1 VVALGASPVVDDLG
15 VDQLQRVFESAFQ
28 DLRVAL
34 GTPASSSPDAQRNYD
49 LLVAAARGVFH
60 DHGADAPLD
69 DIARR
74 AGVGNA
80 TMYRHFPTRREL
92 IIAVYSEEVAEL
104 CARSQ
109 SLLAEDPPDDA
120 LFDWLQDFIAH
131 VAAKRELALS
141 ITDDRT
147 GHRSALFDQWHHSMH
162 KAASALLT
170 RAQIAGAVRADL
182 TTSELLALANGIA
195 LTTTDATQ
203 AERLV
208 LLVRQGTDTPP
219 TPDDSIR

>member
-1 VVALGASPVVDDLG
+1 MASQSAGPAPRSEP
-15 VDQLQRVFESAFQ
+15 QRRRRA
-28 DLRVAL
+28 
-34 GTPASSSPDAQRNYD
+34 DAQRNYD
-49 LLVAAARGVFH
+49 QLVAAAKDVFH
-60 DHGADAPLD
+60 DHGVDAPLD

-104 CARSQ
+104 CARSR
-109 SLLAEDPPDDA
+109 SLLAEDPPGDA
-120 LFDWLQDFIAH
+120 LFAWLRDFIAH

-147 GHRSALFDQWHHSMH
+147 GQRSALFDRWHQSMH
-162 KAASALLT
+162 TAASALLT
-170 RAQIAGAVRADL
+170 RAQSAGAVRADL
-182 TTSELLALANGIA
+182 NASELLALANGIA

-203 AERLV
+203 AERLIV
-208 LLVRQGTDTPP
+208 LVRQGTDTRS
-219 TPDDSIR
+219 TPADGLR

>member
-1 VVALGASPVVDDLG
+1 MSSQSAGPAPRSEP
-15 VDQLQRVFESAFQ
+15 QRRRRA
-28 DLRVAL
+28 
-34 GTPASSSPDAQRNYD
+34 DAQRNYD
-49 LLVAAARGVFH
+49 LLVAAARDVFH
-60 DHGADAPLD
+60 DHGVDAPLD

-80 TMYRHFPTRREL
+80 TMYRHFPMRREL

-109 SLLAEDPPDDA
+109 SLLAEDPPGDA
-120 LFDWLQDFIAH
+120 LFAWLQDFIAH

-147 GHRSALFDQWHHSMH
+147 GQRSALFDRWHQSMH
-162 KAASALLT
+162 TAASALLT
-170 RAQIAGAVRADL
+170 RAQSAGAVRADL
-182 TTSELLALANGIA
+182 NASELLALANGIA

-208 LLVRQGTDTPP
+208 VLVRQGTDTRS
-219 TPDDSIR
+219 TPADSIR

>member
-1 VVALGASPVVDDLG
+1 MPSQSAGPSPRSEP
-15 VDQLQRVFESAFQ
+15 QRRRRA
-28 DLRVAL
+28 
-34 GTPASSSPDAQRNYD
+34 DAQRNYD
-49 LLVAAARGVFH
+49 LLVAAARDVFH
-60 DHGADAPLD
+60 DHGIDAPLD

-109 SLLAEDPPDDA
+109 SLLAEDPPGDA
-120 LFDWLQDFIAH
+120 LFDWLRDFIAH

-147 GHRSALFDQWHHSMH
+147 GQRSALFDRWHHSMH
-162 KAASALLT
+162 TAASALLT
-170 RAQIAGAVRADL
+170 RAQNAGAVRADL
-182 TTSELLALANGIA
+182 NASELLALANGIA
-195 LTTTDATQ
+195 LTATDATQ

-208 LLVRQGTDTPP
+208 VLVRQGTDTSS
-219 TPDDSIR
+219 TPDGSIR

>member
-1 VVALGASPVVDDLG
+1 MPPKSAGPAPRAEP
-15 VDQLQRVFESAFQ
+15 QRRRA
-28 DLRVAL
+28 
-34 GTPASSSPDAQRNYD
+34 DAQRNYD
-49 LLVAAARGVFH
+49 LLVAAARDVFH
-60 DHGADAPLD
+60 DHGVDAPLD

-109 SLLAEDPPDDA
+109 SLLAEDPPDDV

-131 VAAKRELALS
+131 VTAKRELALS

-147 GHRSALFDQWHHSMH
+147 GQRSALFDRWHHSMH
-162 KAASALLT
+162 AAASALLT
-170 RAQIAGAVRADL
+170 RAQMADAVRADL
-182 TTSELLALANGIA
+182 TAPELLALANGIA

-208 LLVRQGTDTPP
+208 LLLRQGTDTPS

>member
-1 VVALGASPVVDDLG
+1 MASQSSGPAPG
-15 VDQLQRVFESAFQ
+15 SEPQRRRRA
-28 DLRVAL
+28 
-34 GTPASSSPDAQRNYD
+34 DAQRNYD
-49 LLVAAARGVFH
+49 LLVAAARDVFH
-60 DHGADAPLD
+60 DHGVDAPLD

-104 CARSQ
+104 CTRSQ
-109 SLLAEDPPDDA
+109 SLLAEEPPGDA

-147 GHRSALFDQWHHSMH
+147 GQRSALFDRWHHSMH
-162 KAASALLT
+162 TAASALLT
-170 RAQIAGAVRADL
+170 RAQSAGTVRADL
-182 TTSELLALANGIA
+182 NASELLALANGIA
-195 LTTTDATQ
+195 LTATDPTQ

-208 LLVRQGTDTPP
+208 LLVRQGTDTPSAP
-219 TPDDSIR
+219 TDSIC

>member
-1 VVALGASPVVDDLG
+1 MPS
-15 VDQLQRVFESAFQ
+15 QSA
-28 DLRVAL
+28 
-34 GTPASSSPDAQRNYD
+34 GPAPGPEPRGRRRADARRNYD
-49 LLVAAARGVFH
+49 LLVAAAREVFH

-104 CARSQ
+104 CARSR
-109 SLLAEDPPDDA
+109 SLPAGDPPGDA
-120 LFDWLQDFIAH
+120 LFAWLKDFIAH

-147 GHRSALFDQWHHSMH
+147 GRQPTLFDRWHRSMH
-162 KAASALLT
+162 TAASTLLT
-170 RAQIAGAVRADL
+170 RAQSAGDVRADIDA
-182 TTSELLALANGIA
+182 SELLALANGIA
-195 LTTTDATQ
+195 LTAADAAQ

-208 LLVRQGTDTPP
+208 LLVRQGTDTP
-219 TPDDSIR
+219 SA

>member
-1 VVALGASPVVDDLG
+1 MPS
-15 VDQLQRVFESAFQ
+15 QRRRRA
-28 DLRVAL
+28 
-34 GTPASSSPDAQRNYD
+34 DAQRNYD
-49 LLVAAARGVFH
+49 LLVAAARDVFR

-92 IIAVYSEEVAEL
+92 IIAVYSDEVAEL

-109 SLLAEDPPDDA
+109 ALLAEDSPGDA
-120 LFDWLQDFIAH
+120 LFGWLRDFIAH

-147 GHRSALFDQWHHSMH
+147 AQRSALFDGWHHSMH
-162 KAASALLT
+162 TAASALLT
-170 RAQIAGAVRADL
+170 RAQSADAVRADL
-182 TTSELLALANGIA
+182 TAAELLALANGIA
-195 LTTTDATQ
+195 LTATDATQ

-208 LLVRQGTDTPP
+208 LLVRQGTDTV
-219 TPDDSIR
+219 RR

>member
-1 VVALGASPVVDDLG
+1 MG
-15 VDQLQRVFESAFQ
+15 
-28 DLRVAL
+28 
-34 GTPASSSPDAQRNYD
+34 SS
-49 LLVAAARGVFH
+49 
-60 DHGADAPLD
+60 DAPLD

-80 TMYRHFPTRREL
+80 TMHRHFPTRREL

-109 SLLAEDPPDDA
+109 SLLAEDPAGDA
-120 LFDWLQDFIAH
+120 LFGWLQDFIAH

-147 GHRSALFDQWHHSMH
+147 GQRSALFDHWHHSMH
-162 KAASALLT
+162 TAASALLT
-170 RAQIAGAVRADL
+170 RAQSVGAVRAVL
-182 TTSELLALANGIA
+182 NPSALANGIA
-195 LTTTDATQ
+195 LTATDATQ

-208 LLVRQGTDTPP
+208 LLVRQGTDTPSAP
-219 TPDDSIR
+219 ADSVR

>member
-1 VVALGASPVVDDLG
+1 MPS
-15 VDQLQRVFESAFQ
+15 QSAGPAPRSGPKRR
-28 DLRVAL
+28 LRA
-34 GTPASSSPDAQRNYD
+34 DAQRNYD
-49 LLVAAARGVFH
+49 LLVAAARDVFH
-60 DHGADAPLD
+60 DHGVDAPLD

-109 SLLAEDPPDDA
+109 SLLAENPPSDA

-141 ITDDRT
+141 IADDRT
-147 GHRSALFDQWHHSMH
+147 GQRSALFDRWHHSMH
-162 KAASALLT
+162 TAASALLT
-170 RAQIAGAVRADL
+170 RAQSAGTVRADL
-182 TTSELLALANGIA
+182 NASELLALANGIA

-208 LLVRQGTDTPP
+208 VLVRQGTDTPS
-219 TPDDSIR
+219 TADAGIR

>member
-1 VVALGASPVVDDLG
+1 MPSQSAGPAPRSEP
-15 VDQLQRVFESAFQ
+15 QRRRRA
-28 DLRVAL
+28 
-34 GTPASSSPDAQRNYD
+34 DAQRNYD
-49 LLVAAARGVFH
+49 LLVAAARDIFH
-60 DHGADAPLD
+60 DHGVDAPLD

-109 SLLAEDPPDDA
+109 SLLAEDPPGDA
-120 LFDWLQDFIAH
+120 LFAWLQDFIAH

-147 GHRSALFDQWHHSMH
+147 GQRSALFDRWHQSMH
-162 KAASALLT
+162 TAASALLT
-170 RAQIAGAVRADL
+170 RAQSAGAVRADL
-182 TTSELLALANGIA
+182 NASELLALANGIA

-208 LLVRQGTDTPP
+208 VLVRQGTDTRS
-219 TPDDSIR
+219 TPADSIR

>member
-1 VVALGASPVVDDLG
+1 MPSQSAEPAPRSEP
-15 VDQLQRVFESAFQ
+15 QRRRRA
-28 DLRVAL
+28 
-34 GTPASSSPDAQRNYD
+34 DAQRNYD
-49 LLVAAARGVFH
+49 LLVAAARDVFH
-60 DHGADAPLD
+60 DHGVDAPLD

-109 SLLAEDPPDDA
+109 SLLAEDPPGDA

-147 GHRSALFDQWHHSMH
+147 GQRSALFDRWHHSMH
-162 KAASALLT
+162 TAASALLT
-170 RAQIAGAVRADL
+170 RAQSVGAVRADL
-182 TTSELLALANGIA
+182 NASELLALANGIA

-208 LLVRQGTDTPP
+208 LLVRQGTDTPS
-219 TPDDSIR
+219 TPDGSIR

>member
-1 VVALGASPVVDDLG
+1 MPSQSAGPAPRSEP
-15 VDQLQRVFESAFQ
+15 QRRRRA
-28 DLRVAL
+28 
-34 GTPASSSPDAQRNYD
+34 DAQRNYD
-49 LLVAAARGVFH
+49 LLVAAARDVFH
-60 DHGADAPLD
+60 DHGVDAPLD

-109 SLLAEDPPDDA
+109 SLLAEDPPGDA
-120 LFDWLQDFIAH
+120 LFAWLQHFIAH

-147 GHRSALFDQWHHSMH
+147 SQRSALFDRWHQSMH
-162 KAASALLT
+162 TAASALLT
-170 RAQIAGAVRADL
+170 RAQSAGAVRADL
-182 TTSELLALANGIA
+182 NASELLALANGIA

-208 LLVRQGTDTPP
+208 VLVRQGTDTGS
-219 TPDDSIR
+219 TPADSIR